1 MSADLKHDE
10 LLALASRVLDIESR
24 AVEQLKSRLDGSFA
38 AACDLCLA
46 TSGRVVVTG
55 MGKSGHIGRKISAT
69 LASTGTPSCFLDPA
83 EASHGVPGLIKSNDE
98 LQAVCD

>member
-24 AVEQLKSRLDGSFA
+24 AVDQLKSRLDGSFV

-46 TSGRVVVTG
+46 TKGRVVVTG
-55 MGKSGHIGRKISAT
+55 MGKSGHIGLLWPGKGHRWRKAFSPYGRT
-69 LASTGTPSCFLDPA
+69 HLKTPQKPVRGHA
-83 EASHGVPGLIKSNDE
+83 EF
-98 LQAVCD
+98 